1 MFASRLA
8 LALGLIVS
16 SLSFQPARAFQLPN
30 SKDYCDTGWVLKHLK
45 EKVDGKYRKYNGT
58 KLFLID
64 IINPTLK
71 HEVQRDEDHTV
82 GRQFCQAKV
91 RMSDGS
97 KRDMWYLLETPWSF
111 GGVPPLAGVEFCI
124 EGLDPWHTYGKNCS
138 TIRQTIGWQTT
149 P

>member
-8 LALGLIVS
+8 LAFGIAIS
-16 SLSFQPARAFQLPN
+16 SLSLQTAHAFQLPN
-30 SKDYCDTGWVLKHLK
+30 SKDYCDTGWVLQHLK
-45 EKVDGKYRKYNGT
+45 AKVDGKYRKYNGG

-71 HEVQRDEDHTV
+71 HEVLRDEDHNV

-91 RMSDGS
+91 RMSDGG
-97 KRDMWYLLETPWSF
+97 KRDMWYLLETPGTFAGIPKLS
-111 GGVPPLAGVEFCI
+111 GVDFCI
-124 EGLDPWHTYGKNCS
+124 AGLDPWHVYGKDCS
-138 TIRQTIGWQTT
+138 TMRQTIGWQTV